1 MAAAAASAS
10 SSSSSSS
17 RPTPEGVLAYVAQL
31 QLQLHDDLVRW
42 RTERM
47 ARQDAALRAYVATLP
62 VDFPFVRYTH
72 GVSTPDRA
80 CVHLDAS
87 GIAPYLGV
95 LADRPV
101 TRATFLLPYPGVV
114 MTRREYDQMP
124 IAVPTACDTRLHRLV
139 HDEGGPHRNADFVL
153 VGLPSAHGP
162 NVMSNNDSPFVAN
175 VQLVEDEQ
183 AVRHVAN
190 TRQQTLVHDNYVFVR
205 RTAPIAAGDELFTGA
220 YSPDFFTTSN
230 TSCDACFRIDAERNL
245 LRCLDCA
252 VRVHPR
258 CRHAEQVEAE
268 EGRHLPH
275 RCRYHQHLAQI
286 EHEREIFAADIQV
299 DPAVESIRQFVQQ
312 KRAHGGR
319 KVRGPFPFEG
329 VYWLRLHDLPAPFRT
344 LKTLFDAIRAED
356 KLRPIAVGVVAMHE
370 REEDHT
376 LVFSEHPPSHFTTAT
391 PIPSHSPDARLEW
404 LWSADQAARFLD
416 ECDRKAAD
424 KRERRQQHSSS

>member
-1 MAAAAASAS
+1 MAAAASA
-10 SSSSSSS
+10 SSSSSS

-42 RTERM
+42 RKERM
-47 ARQDAALRAYVATLP
+47 TRQDAALRAYVATLP
-62 VDFPFVRYTH
+62 SGADFPFVRYTH
-72 GVSTPDRA
+72 GVTTHSHATDRA

-95 LADRPV
+95 IADRPA
-101 TRATFLLPYPGVV
+101 TRATFLLSYPGVV

-124 IAVPTACDTRLHRLV
+124 IAVPTACDTRLGGLV
-139 HDEGGPHRNADFVL
+139 QDEAGPYRDTDFVI
-153 VGLPSAHGP
+153 VGLPTAHGP
-162 NVMSNNDSPFVAN
+162 NVMSNNNSPFAAN

-183 AVRHVAN
+183 AVQHVG
-190 TRQQTLVHDNYVFVR
+190 QQTLVADDYVFVR
-205 RTAPIAAGDELFTGA
+205 RTAPIARGDELFTGA
-220 YSPDFFTTSN
+220 YSPDFFATSN
-230 TSCDACFRIDAERNL
+230 TSCDVCFRVDSERNM

-252 VRVHPR
+252 IRVHAR
-258 CRHAEQVEAE
+258 CRHAEQAEAE
-268 EGRHLPH
+268 EGGRGLPH
-275 RCRYHQHLAQI
+275 RCRYHQRLAQI

-299 DPAVESIRQFVQQ
+299 DPAVESMRQFVQQ

-344 LKTLFDAIRAED
+344 LKALFDAIRAED
-356 KLRPIAVGVVAMHE
+356 KLRPIAVCVVAMHKC
-370 REEDHT
+370 EDEGDCT
-376 LVFSEHPPSHFTTAT
+376 LVFSEHPPSHFTE

-404 LWSADQAARFLD
+404 LWDAEQAARFLD

-424 KRERRQQHSSS
+424 KRERRRQQR